1 MNHRNWYWNL
11 KYWFTFHHDH
21 CEMSELTLTDCLNQS
36 LWRGLALRFFLPQL
50 RERELKIWYIYL
62 YAHNK
67 ITIDSKLSLYS
78 SGKKKSFIQSS
89 EALAV
94 CAKRIKTIVVLSP
107 LNVTWIKS
115 LAELCAWK
123 NGLIFNQY
131 QRSVVQNNEVS
142 IQTLQTQQKKD

>member
-1 MNHRNWYWNL
+1 MIIVKCRNWRWL
-11 KYWFTFHHDH
+11 TAWIKV
-21 CEMSELTLTDCLNQS
+21 SEGAWRCAFFSLN
-36 LWRGLALRFFLPQL
+36 W
-50 RERELKIWYIYL
+50 ERELKIWYIYL

-142 IQTLQTQQKKD
+142 IQTLQHTTKKGLETKKNS